1 MSLSYNK
8 DTQLGAMV
16 SQLVNGTI
24 QMQFL
29 ANRIKNIMLNVVQE
43 DSKLSKLE
51 DRLGLLPG
59 EGREF
64 LEIVTELSYALN
76 SIEKLSKLDLG

>member
-76 SIEKLSKLDLG
+76 SVQKLSKLDLG

>member
-1 MSLSYNK
+1 MSFSYNK
-8 DTQLGAMV
+8 ETQLGAMV
-16 SQLVNGTI
+16 FQLVNGTI

-29 ANRIKNIMLNVVQE
+29 ANRIKNIMLNVAQE

-76 SIEKLSKLDLG
+76 SVQKLSKLDLG